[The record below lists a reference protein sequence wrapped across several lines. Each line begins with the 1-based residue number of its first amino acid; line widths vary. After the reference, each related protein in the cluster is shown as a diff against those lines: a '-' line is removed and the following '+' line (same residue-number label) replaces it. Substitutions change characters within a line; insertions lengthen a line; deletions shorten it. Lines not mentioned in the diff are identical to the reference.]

1 MKIAVVLALVAMAT
15 AMPTKE
21 GQPQTFIGLN
31 PGRIVGGVEAA
42 MHEFPFMLEIR
53 VGGGHYCGASLIS
66 EYFAVTAAHCVG
78 GSPSQYTLVA
88 GEHNINV
95 VEGNEQTRQ
104 VVQIIIHPSYDTPVD
119 TENDIAILKVSAP
132 FNFTPEVQPVILPD
146 LNFAPT
152 AVATVAG
159 WGDLTEGG
167 SSPVVLMKV
176 DVPYVEDAP
185 CNASYATVN
194 LVVTETMVC
203 YGEGGKDSCQ
213 GDSGGP
219 IVCGADKTLC
229 GIVSW
234 GRGCARPGF
243 PGVYTETS
251 YYREWIREVTTRH
264 EEDAV
269 PSIDVTTCGGRIDS
283 SSAAVNFNLGADIPA
298 GQRCVWTVKT
308 PYDSLRIGIQQ
319 SGLRAEDKLYVT
331 ELTATGPGRQFE
343 LATVG
348 EDLNIAGGLYLIT
361 LIAGPT
367 AGATGFSLQYF
378 ASGYA
383 DATPALSG
391 YASLSDASGSYS
403 YPVDGGNYDN
413 DENAAFI
420 LNPSETGDRTLTFTR
435 MDVETD
441 SSCSYDAVAVFV
453 WMNNMYTQL
462 SRFCGTAIPAPFQIP
477 GGLSLVTFT
486 SDGSI
491 VNTGFSFSWA

>member
-1 MKIAVVLALVAMAT
+1 MKIVVVLALVAMAA

-21 GQPQTFIGLN
+21 VQPQTFIGRN
-31 PGRIVGGVEAA
+31 PGKIVGGVEAA

-53 VGGGHYCGASLIS
+53 QGGHWCGASLIS
-66 EYFAVTAAHCVG
+66 ENFAVTAAHCVG

-88 GEHNINV
+88 GDHNINV

-159 WGDLTEGG
+159 WGALTEGG
-167 SSPVVLMKV
+167 SSPSVLMKV

-194 LVVTETMVC
+194 LVVTESMVC

-264 EEDAV
+264 EEDSA
-269 PSIDVTTCGGRIDS
+269 PNIDVTTCGGQIDA
-283 SSAAVNFNLGADIPA
+283 SSAAVNFNLGAAIPA

-348 EDLNIAGGLYLIT
+348 EDFNVAGGLYLIT

-367 AGATGFSLQYF
+367 VGAMGFSLQYF
-378 ASGYA
+378 ASGYL
-383 DATPALSG
+383 DGTPALSG

-403 YPVDGGNYDN
+403 YPVGGGNYAN
-413 DENAAFI
+413 RENAAFI
-420 LNPSETGDRTLTFTR
+420 LNPTDTGDRTLTFTR
-435 MDVETD
+435 MDVEND

-462 SRFCGTAIPAPFQIP
+462 SRFCGTTIPAPFQIP

-486 SDGSI
+486 SDASV